1 MTISGLLR
9 CLLHT
14 IFPTN
19 CATATCGDALWD
31 DPIPFFCQRCWS
43 RISPIPSPVCP
54 RCARPF
60 ASPSSLSHS
69 PNHEC
74 GDCRR
79 RPPFYDHARTPYA
92 YQSPIM
98 EAIGLL
104 KYKGKI
110 QLAPLLAEL
119 IARTGPPVVTIDA
132 IVAVPLHPVRLRE
145 REFNQSLLLARSLG
159 KRWNLPVLTNV
170 LLRTKLTPRQTSLS
184 RRARLTNLRK
194 CFAVR
199 RPAAIEGKTI
209 LVVDDVFTTGTTV
222 NECAKTLRKA
232 GAQSV
237 HVQTLA
243 RTVVGK
249 RTSAA
254 DSPILTTS

>member
-1 MTISGLLR
+1 MTTSGLFR

-19 CATATCGDALWD
+19 CATCSDFLWD
-31 DPIPFFCQRCWS
+31 DPIPFFCRRCWS
-43 RISPIPSPVCP
+43 QISPIPSPVCP

-60 ASPSSLSHS
+60 ASSSALSHS

-74 GDCRR
+74 GKCRR
-79 RPPFYDHARTPYA
+79 RSPSYNHARTPYA
-92 YQSPIM
+92 YQSPLK
-98 EAIGLL
+98 EAIVLL
-104 KYKGKI
+104 KHKGKT
-110 QLAPLLAEL
+110 QLAPLLAQL
-119 IARTGPPVVTIDA
+119 MAQTGPPVVIIDA
-132 IVAVPLHPVRLRE
+132 IVAVPLHPTRLRK

-170 LLRTKLTPRQTSLS
+170 LLRTKLTPPQTSLS

-194 CFAVR
+194 CFAVK
-199 RPAAIEGKTI
+199 RPDVIEGKNI

-243 RTVVGK
+243 RTV
-249 RTSAA
+249 
-254 DSPILTTS
+254 

>member
-14 IFPTN
+14 VFPTN
-19 CATATCGDALWD
+19 CATCGDALWD
-31 DPIPFFCQRCWS
+31 DPIPFFCRRCWS
-43 RISPIPSPVCP
+43 QISPIPSPACP

-60 ASPSSLSHS
+60 ASPHSLSHS
-69 PNHEC
+69 PTHEC

-79 RPPFYDHARTPYA
+79 RPPFYNHARTPYA
-92 YQSPIM
+92 YQSPIK
-98 EAIGLL
+98 EAVALL
-104 KYKGKI
+104 KYKGKT

-119 IARTGPPVVTIDA
+119 MAETGPPVATIDA
-132 IVAVPLHPVRLRE
+132 IVAVPLHPTRLRK
-145 REFNQSLLLARSLG
+145 REFNQSLLLALSLG
-159 KRWNLPVLTNV
+159 KRWNIPVLTNV
-170 LLRTKLTPRQTSLS
+170 LLRTKLTPPQTSLS

-194 CFAVR
+194 CFAVKS
-199 RPAAIEGKTI
+199 PAAIEGKNI
-209 LVVDDVFTTGTTV
+209 LIVDDVVTTGTTV

-243 RTVVGK
+243 RTVWG
-249 RTSAA
+249 RM
-254 DSPILTTS
+254 ILTEGIL